1 MCYTLSIPV
10 KPKTKHRNADLQP
23 RNPLQKYYKMLIWQ
37 DKEEFYSDKINKNKS
52 SLFNVAIRN
61 AFSTKQTAERNC
73 RKAASFR
80 LNHSFFPRIIHS
92 KHSVPFFPSR
102 ISPVPSH
109 VPPILKYGVGDLDGG
124 TVGVLCFIFRFK
136 ALSHNRNISW
146 DRDRYL
152 SQGIFKRIWQLQYH
166 NQNHWER

>member
-80 LNHSFFPRIIHS
+80 LNHSSFPALFTPNTQSHS
-92 KHSVPFFPSR
+92 SR
-102 ISPVPSH
+102 PAYPLSRPMSH
-109 VPPILKYGVGDLDGG
+109 PY
-124 TVGVLCFIFRFK
+124 
-136 ALSHNRNISW
+136 
-146 DRDRYL
+146 
-152 SQGIFKRIWQLQYH
+152 
-166 NQNHWER
+166 

>member
-1 MCYTLSIPV
+1 MFLCFISA
-10 KPKTKHRNADLQP
+10 KPETQAP
-23 RNPLQKYYKMLIWQ
+23 EPGFATSYAVQKYYKMLIWQ

-80 LNHSFFPRIIHS
+80 LNHSSFPALFTPNTQSHS
-92 KHSVPFFPSR
+92 SR
-102 ISPVPSH
+102 PAYPLSRPMSH
-109 VPPILKYGVGDLDGG
+109 PYFSMGGTWDGG

-136 ALSHNRNISW
+136 ALSHNRKSPW
-146 DRDRYL
+146 DRDTEET
-152 SQGIFKRIWQLQYH
+152 SQGQIVESGVDRVFS
-166 NQNHWER
+166 

>member
-1 MCYTLSIPV
+1 MLPCFISAKSETQAPEPGFAASYAV
-10 KPKTKHRNADLQP
+10 
-23 RNPLQKYYKMLIWQ
+23 QKYYKMLIWQ

-80 LNHSFFPRIIHS
+80 LNHSSFPALFTPNTQSHS
-92 KHSVPFFPSR
+92 SR
-102 ISPVPSH
+102 PAYPLSRPMSH
-109 VPPILKYGVGDLDGG
+109 PYFSMGGTWDGG
-124 TVGVLCFIFRFK
+124 TVGDLCFIFRFK

-146 DRDRYL
+146 DRDTEET
-152 SQGIFKRIWQLQYH
+152 SQGQIVESGVDRVFS
-166 NQNHWER
+166 